1 MNAYDVLNISRQAT
15 DSDIKK
21 AYKKLAR
28 KYHPDV
34 NKSKNATEKF
44 KEIQEAYET
53 LKNTGYKE
61 YDEDFISRDNLTR
74 YQLAMDTIK
83 KTNKLRGPEA
93 RLLNESGIDII
104 SKLAKSMN
112 LQATKINI
120 MICKGQISY
129 EMVIKAIRNTAYKG
143 TKTNTNQY
151 QNNSN
156 NYYDSTKSYRYKR
169 YQEEQD
175 EKRKRYQEEE
185 LRQEQRRE
193 QKRKE
198 EECREN
204 YRKEQEELREE
215 ERRKRIEELLD
226 WGEILDEWEEEEQ
239 KRKEEEEELR
249 QEERKE
255 EERIEEERFKEEA
268 SLKYKAKKIFYKLL
282 STLKTVGLFL
292 LYLLPLLPFVLLLMI
307 NEPVSNWLILK
318 FTFALFIWFITCT
331 TAFYS
336 KIDLDLIWIM
346 FLLGLGSIGIMFYIN
361 GYRSS
366 EKIKQTPEY
375 KQAEQIRQ
383 QAKAKQIEFQ
393 KRQEILEK
401 KKIRLS
407 EIEKW
412 EKLEREEKEIQL
424 KIDELKDIK

>member
-1 MNAYDVLNISRQAT
+1 M
-15 DSDIKK
+15 
-21 AYKKLAR
+21 
-28 KYHPDV
+28 
-34 NKSKNATEKF
+34 
-44 KEIQEAYET
+44 
-53 LKNTGYKE
+53 
-61 YDEDFISRDNLTR
+61 
-74 YQLAMDTIK
+74 
-83 KTNKLRGPEA
+83 
-93 RLLNESGIDII
+93 
-104 SKLAKSMN
+104 
-112 LQATKINI
+112 
-120 MICKGQISY
+120 
-129 EMVIKAIRNTAYKG
+129 
-143 TKTNTNQY
+143 
-151 QNNSN
+151 
-156 NYYDSTKSYRYKR
+156 
-169 YQEEQD
+169 
-175 EKRKRYQEEE
+175 
-185 LRQEQRRE
+185 
-193 QKRKE
+193 
-198 EECREN
+198 
-204 YRKEQEELREE
+204 
-215 ERRKRIEELLD
+215 
-226 WGEILDEWEEEEQ
+226 
-239 KRKEEEEELR
+239 
-249 QEERKE
+249 
-255 EERIEEERFKEEA
+255 
-268 SLKYKAKKIFYKLL
+268 L